1 MNDVKLN
8 VSQSRGYEGAEVKT
22 ISSREVAEMM
32 EGGRV
37 MNDVKLN
44 VSQSRGYEGAEV
56 KTISSREVAE
66 MMEVKKHSDMLAKI
80 DKLNQSL
87 ENGNFRSQ
95 DYWLE
100 SVYKT
105 PGNNKTYRE
114 YQVTKKGCELIAHK
128 TEGDKGVV
136 FTVRYMERFEQMER
150 IIQERNQ
157 KANLLLMIYEGCEL
171 IAHKT
176 EGDKGVVF
184 TVRYMERFEQMER
197 IIQERNQKA
206 NLLLMIYEG
215 GQDGVFASKQLVEIE
230 TRELNQQIQVMAPKA
245 ESYDQFIDADGT
257 YTTTNACKMLGLNR
271 AEVFRVLREKGMVYK
286 KKTEA
291 TTYTT
296 TNACKML
303 GLNRTEVF
311 KVLRE
316 KGMVYKKKTEATQK
330 AVDKGYFRHVIKGGH
345 STMVITAKGV
355 EYLRELFLD
364 EAC

>member
-8 VSQSRGYEGAEVKT
+8 VSESRGYEGVDL
-22 ISSREVAEMM
+22 I
-32 EGGRV
+32 
-37 MNDVKLN
+37 
-44 VSQSRGYEGAEV
+44 

-128 TEGDKGVV
+128 TEGDKGV
-136 FTVRYMERFEQMER
+136 
-150 IIQERNQ
+150 
-157 KANLLLMIYEGCEL
+157 A
-171 IAHKT
+171 
-176 EGDKGVVF
+176 F

-245 ESYDQFIDADGT
+245 ESYDQFIDAD
-257 YTTTNACKMLGLNR
+257 R
-271 AEVFRVLREKGMVYK
+271 
-286 KKTEA
+286 
-291 TTYTT
+291 TYTT

>member
-8 VSQSRGYEGAEVKT
+8 VSESRGYEGVEVKT
-22 ISSREVAEMM
+22 ISSREVTEMM
-32 EGGRV
+32 GITRHA
-37 MNDVKLN
+37 DLIK
-44 VSQSRGYEGAEV
+44 
-56 KTISSREVAE
+56 
-66 MMEVKKHSDMLAKI
+66 KI
-80 DKLNQSL
+80 DKINEILLNEKIRL
-87 ENGNFRSQ
+87 A

-100 SVYKT
+100 STYKDVT
-105 PGNNKTYRE
+105 GRTLKE
-114 YQVTKKGCELIAHK
+114 YQVTKKGCEMLAHK
-128 TEGDKGVV
+128 STGDKGII
-136 FTVRYMERFEQMER
+136 FT
-150 IIQERNQ
+150 
-157 KANLLLMIYEGCEL
+157 
-171 IAHKT
+171 HK
-176 EGDKGVVF
+176 
-184 TVRYMERFEQMER
+184 YMERFEQMER

-215 GQDGVFASKQLVEIE
+215 GQDGISASKRLVEIE
-230 TRELNQQIQVMAPKA
+230 THELNQQIQVMAPKA
-245 ESYDQFIDADGT
+245 ESYDQFIDADG
-257 YTTTNACKMLGLNR
+257 
-271 AEVFRVLREKGMVYK
+271 
-286 KKTEA
+286 
-291 TTYTT
+291 TYTT

>member
-8 VSQSRGYEGAEVKT
+8 VSESRGYEGVDLIKT

-32 EGGRV
+32 EIKEHSKMIR
-37 MNDVKLN
+37 KIE
-44 VSQSRGYEGAEV
+44 Q
-56 KTISSREVAE
+56 ISATLTE
-66 MMEVKKHSDMLAKI
+66 AKI
-80 DKLNQSL
+80 GVSV
-87 ENGNFRSQ
+87 
-95 DYWLE
+95 YWLE
-100 SVYKT
+100 STYKDVT
-105 PGNNKTYRE
+105 GRTLKE
-114 YQVTKKGCELIAHK
+114 YQVTKKGCEMLAHK
-128 TEGDKGVV
+128 STGDKGII
-136 FTVRYMERFEQMER
+136 FT
-150 IIQERNQ
+150 
-157 KANLLLMIYEGCEL
+157 
-171 IAHKT
+171 HK
-176 EGDKGVVF
+176 
-184 TVRYMERFEQMER
+184 YMERFEQMER

-215 GQDGVFASKQLVEIE
+215 GQDGISASKRLVEIE
-230 TRELNQQIQVMAPKA
+230 THELNQQIQVMTPKA
-245 ESYDQFIDADGT
+245 ESYDQFIDADG
-257 YTTTNACKMLGLNR
+257 
-271 AEVFRVLREKGMVYK
+271 
-286 KKTEA
+286 
-291 TTYTT
+291 TYTT